1 MSLHGLPA
9 EFERVVER
17 ARAALDQEITAA
29 KNIIAAANAEK
40 SAAQNA
46 VIELRDQ
53 LKQLQS
59 QLAALNDELQRRTT
73 LAGLNREITAA
84 SKTITNKIAA
94 NPPAFGKSK

>member
-9 EFERVVER
+9 EFEQFVER
-17 ARAALDQEITAA
+17 ARTALGQEITAA

-53 LKQLQS
+53 LKQVQS
-59 QLAALNDELQRRTT
+59 
-73 LAGLNREITAA
+73 
-84 SKTITNKIAA
+84 
-94 NPPAFGKSK
+94 